1 MKRKDITY
9 LIILILTG
17 LMIILVT
24 VGPNNIYGSETD
36 WLSQH
41 WALPE
46 YFRTLFY
53 KTGNLFPNFA
63 PNLGAGQNIYNFS
76 YYGLLNPIILIA
88 YLLPFV
94 KMIDYIIIS
103 SIIIVLLSAVLF
115 YKWLKNNRY
124 SSQIAF
130 ISAFVFMLANPIIF
144 HSHRHIMFIN
154 YIPFIILGLMGI
166 DKYFNSNKKWLLIL
180 SVFLLIMTSYFY
192 SVGGLITIGLYGIYK
207 MFADSIDVKSFVF
220 RLLKMI
226 GVMLVGVLMAGI
238 LLMPTIGIIV
248 NGRGQAIN
256 NINVASLF
264 LPKIN
269 DDSLLYTPY
278 SLGLT
283 AISVVG
289 LIHGYFSKSK
299 KTILLSL
306 MLSIIFFVPL
316 FVYLLNGML
325 YVRYKVLIPFAP
337 LIGLLIA
344 KFLKR
349 VFEENVSLVPLVFG
363 SLIVGMINF
372 KVNQETLVYFL
383 DILILF
389 ISLFSYYRF
398 KKETLIIIPIIV
410 VALINS
416 FSANVNESFVTRER
430 YKNEFNNSKQ
440 ELINKT
446 IESDF
451 NYYRFNNLDATL
463 STSNKIYHP
472 NYFQTSL
479 YSSTYN
485 NDYNEFY
492 YEVFKNAIPYRNRVI
507 TAQSSNILFQTLM
520 GVKYLGTSGTEP
532 IGYELINGNSEF
544 KIYKNESV
552 FPLAYATNKIMNID
566 DYNKLEYPYN
576 LEPLLTG
583 VVANDNTNYTFY
595 SKIKKI
601 ELDYFSKIG
610 NNIEIEKNDGNY
622 YITAS
627 KKDYIDLD
635 VTNLKKDQ
643 ILIIKFDLLNNPRC
657 SSGDIVININGV
669 RNVLTC
675 REWIYHNRN
684 YSFEYVISSNDI
696 IDNLKIEFAKGIYE
710 ISKVETYILDYNEI
724 KGINNEIDQMEIDM
738 NKTQGDYLYGNI
750 KVSNNGYFV
759 TTIPYDEG
767 FTITLNGKEVIPEV
781 VNEVFLGFPVEK
793 GNYKVVIKYESP
805 LFKEGVFI
813 SGIGIISYIGIII
826 FDNRKKSCK

>member
-41 WALPE
+41 WVLPE

-520 GVKYLGTSGTEP
+520 GVKYLGTSSTEP

-767 FTITLNGKEVIPEV
+767 FTVTLNGKEVIPEV

>member
-520 GVKYLGTSGTEP
+520 GVKYLGTSSTEP

-583 VVANDNTNYTFY
+583 VVANDDTNYTFY

-781 VNEVFLGFPVEK
+781 VNKVFLGFPVEK

>member
-130 ISAFVFMLANPIIF
+130 ISAFVFMLVNPIIF
-144 HSHRHIMFIN
+144 HSHRYIMFIN

-520 GVKYLGTSGTEP
+520 GVKYLGTSSTEP

-583 VVANDNTNYTFY
+583 VVANDDTNYTFY

-767 FTITLNGKEVIPEV
+767 FTVTLNGKEVIPEV

>member
-1 MKRKDITY
+1 
-9 LIILILTG
+9 
-17 LMIILVT
+17 MIILVT

-657 SSGDIVININGV
+657 SSGDIAININGV